1 MVDTVI
7 EIRDID
13 DLDEYNA
20 ILSDITNVLMH
31 RGYIYRD
38 EPGIHGAHLYM
49 PEDED

>member
-1 MVDTVI
+1 MDTVI

-20 ILSDITNVLMH
+20 ILSDISNVLMR
-31 RGYIYRD
+31 RGYLSRA